1 MMVRQALPWVMMPYM
16 VATQKTTVYLE
27 TDAYRRLKALARRR
41 GVPPA
46 QLIREAIAVYA
57 DAHERRRLP
66 KSAGAGASGQ
76 ADLGSRADEL
86 LAGGFGDPS
95 R

>member
-1 MMVRQALPWVMMPYM
+1 
-16 VATQKTTVYLE
+16 
-27 TDAYRRLKALARRR
+27 
-41 GVPPA
+41 VPPA
-46 QLIREAIAVYA
+46 QLIRQAIAAYT

-66 KSAGAGASGQ
+66 KSAGAGSSGV

-86 LAGGFGDPS
+86 LAGGFGDAL